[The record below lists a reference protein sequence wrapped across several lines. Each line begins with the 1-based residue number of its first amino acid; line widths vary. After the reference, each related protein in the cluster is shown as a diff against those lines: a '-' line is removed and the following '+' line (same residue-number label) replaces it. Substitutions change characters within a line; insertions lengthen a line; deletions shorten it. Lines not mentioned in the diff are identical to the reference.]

1 MEVRHQLPTV
11 APSLCTWCALCAL
24 CYYSSPSSPRPPSC
38 HSRHSCV
45 VRLGVLALLLLPVLL
60 LLLLMLLLLL
70 RLLHPFPLPVQ
81 FVFCSICVFTLPF
94 NAQKLLLAW
103 LPPLA
108 LPFPRT
114 LLLLP
119 LQGGKEERVEV
130 QQHAL
135 NCQLTTDAGRKI
147 LSVNITHTPHCAARP
162 HTLLSPPSASLRCL
176 TINLLSAA
184 YPVLAPLDCSP
195 FPFPTLRN

>member
-1 MEVRHQLPTV
+1 MEARHQLPTV

-24 CYYSSPSSPRPPSC
+24 CYYSSPSLPRPPSC

-70 RLLHPFPLPVQ
+70 RLLHPLPLPVQ

-94 NAQKLLLAW
+94 NAQKLRFAW
-103 LPPLA
+103 LPLRA
-108 LPFPRT
+108 LPCPTT

-119 LQGGKEERVEV
+119 GRVE
-130 QQHAL
+130 
-135 NCQLTTDAGRKI
+135 GRKGRG
-147 LSVNITHTPHCAARP
+147 TAAAAAAACAQLPADN
-162 HTLLSPPSASLRCL
+162 RC
-176 TINLLSAA
+176 
-184 YPVLAPLDCSP
+184 
-195 FPFPTLRN
+195 R

>member
-24 CYYSSPSSPRPPSC
+24 CYYSSPSSPRSPSC
-38 HSRHSCV
+38 HGRHSCV

-108 LPFPRT
+108 LPSPPT

-119 LQGGKEERVEV
+119 LQS
-130 QQHAL
+130 
-135 NCQLTTDAGRKI
+135 GRKKGSRYSSSMRSI
-147 LSVNITHTPHCAARP
+147 
-162 HTLLSPPSASLRCL
+162 AS
-176 TINLLSAA
+176 
-184 YPVLAPLDCSP
+184 
-195 FPFPTLRN
+195 